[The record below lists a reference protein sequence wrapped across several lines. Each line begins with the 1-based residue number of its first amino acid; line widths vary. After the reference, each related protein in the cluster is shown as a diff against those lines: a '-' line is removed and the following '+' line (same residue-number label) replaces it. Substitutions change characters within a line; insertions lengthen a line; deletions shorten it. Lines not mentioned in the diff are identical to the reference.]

1 MFFSL
6 NAMDQMELTDRLA
19 LVCIP
24 VVLLLV
30 AMLMPRKNKA
40 FSAIVRVLMIVLLAG
55 VAAFG
60 LVSPLADLIGV
71 TARVSFIPV
80 VMLLEALFLLWGLLF
95 PDAYLT
101 QGLYGLVC
109 SVPLA
114 AGLLGFIF
122 PTWLSATV
130 FVDVFSSVES
140 ILALAQYAAL
150 VFVPLYLMLS
160 GAYQMRL
167 SSVWH
172 AFFGMT
178 FLGSLLLTLVS
189 AGIITSPAYDT
200 LTAILPSL
208 EDFTFGIDALKQ
220 CGILAGAAVVLAF
233 LAGLIATVCRR
244 SIAHTGEK
252 FSSSETRGA
261 LVTRFIGRIFSGI
274 GSLAL
279 LVLTPALIDL
289 IGLTGTAATLFCLV
303 PVAFM
308 LLVQL
313 FIEFAAE
320 DTEIKHAQAALANE

>member
-30 AMLMPRKNKA
+30 AMLMPRKNKV

-122 PTWLSATV
+122 PTWLSATA
-130 FVDVFSSVES
+130 FVDVFSSVKV

-160 GAYQMRL
+160 GAYRMRL

-172 AFFGMT
+172 AFFSLT
-178 FLGSLLLTLVS
+178 FLGSLLLTSVS

-208 EDFTFGIDALKQ
+208 GDFTFGIDALKQ

-261 LVTRFIGRIFSGI
+261 LATRFIGRIFSGI
-274 GSLAL
+274 GALAL